1 MNSFK
6 KIIRNASIP
15 PSHLIKQL
23 LRAVNM
29 RKVSIMKWS
38 PERKWIASGF
48 GLSLFLMG
56 IVSVISYQN
65 ATQLIESS
73 RKVKHTH
80 EVMKNLIDIFATLTD
95 AEAGRR
101 GYILFAERSELKR
114 YEQAIQSLDEKV
126 ENLEQQLANDPAQQQ
141 QLMKLKTL
149 IAQRVALY
157 KQSLEIQ
164 QLGKSTF
171 ALQANQLNQSRSEI
185 RQTLA
190 QLQAREEQ
198 LLEISVKNSQQNIH
212 NRMLIEFLGTMLSFV
227 ILLVVYALLYQQLVK
242 RQQAEALQQ
251 TLAQEKE
258 LSEMKLRFFSMVS
271 HEFRTPLSII
281 LGSAQLLAQSNQQ
294 WTEEKKLKNLHRI
307 QSSARSMNQLLTDI
321 LTLTRAEA
329 GKLEFNPELLDLEAF
344 CLNLIEDIQFCN
356 QPQHSI
362 KFVTQGNCTHA
373 QLDENLLY
381 SILCNLLANAIKY
394 SPAEADILLIL
405 SCQTDAIIF
414 QVKDSGIGIPSEFQQ
429 HLFEPFHRAE
439 NVGKI
444 VGTGLG
450 LAVVK
455 KCVELHQG
463 RISVESEVG
472 VGTTFK
478 VKIPQNITVL

>member
-1 MNSFK
+1 
-6 KIIRNASIP
+6 
-15 PSHLIKQL
+15 
-23 LRAVNM
+23 
-29 RKVSIMKWS
+29 MKWS
-38 PERKWIASGF
+38 LERKWIASGF
-48 GLSLFLMG
+48 GLSFLLMG
-56 IVSVISYQN
+56 IVSFISYQN

-73 RKVKHTH
+73 NKVKHTH
-80 EVMKNLIDIFATLTD
+80 EVMKSLIDIFATLTD

-101 GYILFAERSELKR
+101 GYILFGERSELKR
-114 YEQAIQSLDEKV
+114 YDQAIQSLDAKV
-126 ENLEQQLANDPAQQQ
+126 EKLQQQLADDSSQQQ
-141 QLMKLKTL
+141 QLMRLKVL
-149 IAQRVALY
+149 ISQRVELS
-157 KQSLEIQ
+157 KKSLNLQ

-171 ALQANQLNQSRSEI
+171 AIQATRINQTRGEI

-190 QLQAREEQ
+190 QLQAREEK
-198 LLEISVKNSQQNIH
+198 LLEISVKHSQQNIH
-212 NRMLIEFLGTMLSFV
+212 NRMLIEFLGTVLSFA
-227 ILLVVYALLYQQLVK
+227 ILLAVYALLYQQLVK
-242 RQQAEALQQ
+242 RQQAEALQR

-258 LSEMKLRFFSMVS
+258 LSELKLRFFSMVS

-294 WTEEKKLKNLHRI
+294 WTEEKKVKNLHRI

-329 GKLEFNPELLDLEAF
+329 GKLEFHPELIDLEAF

-356 QPQHSI
+356 QPQHPI
-362 KFVTQGNCTHA
+362 KFVTQSNCTHA

-381 SILCNLLANAIKY
+381 SILSNLLSNAIKY
-394 SPAEADILLIL
+394 SPEELDILLIL
-405 SCQTDAIIF
+405 RCESDAILF

-439 NVGKI
+439 NVSKI

-463 RISVESEVG
+463 EIYVESEVG
-472 VGTTFK
+472 VGTIFT
-478 VKIPQNITVL
+478 VKIPQYNSKNN